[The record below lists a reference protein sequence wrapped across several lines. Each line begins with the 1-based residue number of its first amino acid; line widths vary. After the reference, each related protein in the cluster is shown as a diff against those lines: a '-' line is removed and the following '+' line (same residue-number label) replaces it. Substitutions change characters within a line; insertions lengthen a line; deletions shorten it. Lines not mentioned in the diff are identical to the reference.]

1 MGLPTVTM
9 FDNVNLFVSL
19 AGLFLTVFAA
29 VWSLAW
35 WLSGKFSEIR
45 NLVYTTAEKTANSIL
60 SKLEYHERHDDDR
73 FSQIREDLSEIRV
86 RNASKDSMMLT
97 LATRMDKLNA

>member
-1 MGLPTVTM
+1 M
-9 FDNVNLFVSL
+9 FENMNLLLSL
-19 AGLFLTVFAA
+19 IGLFFTVFAA

-45 NLVYTTAEKTANSIL
+45 SLVYTTAEKTANSIL
-60 SKLEYHERHDDDR
+60 SKLEYHERHDDGR

-86 RNASKDSMMLT
+86 RNATKDTMMASLT
-97 LATRMDKLNA
+97 TRMDKLNA

>member
-1 MGLPTVTM
+1 M
-9 FDNVNLFVSL
+9 FEGANLFVST
-19 AGLFLTVFAA
+19 AGLFIAVFSA

-35 WLSGKFSEIR
+35 WLSGKFSKVEK
-45 NLVYTTAEKTANSIL
+45 LVYTMADKVANSIL

-86 RNASKDSMMLT
+86 RNAAKDSLMAS
-97 LATRMDKLNA
+97 LATRMEKMS

>member
-1 MGLPTVTM
+1 M
-9 FDNVNLFVSL
+9 FEGANLFVSM

-35 WLSGKFSEIR
+35 WLSGQFTAIR
-45 NLVYTTAEKTANSIL
+45 NLVYTTAEKTASSIL

-73 FSQIREDLSEIRV
+73 FSQIREDLAEVRI
-86 RNASKDSMMLT
+86 RNAAKDTLMASLT
-97 LATRMDKLNA
+97 SRVDKMNG

>member
-1 MGLPTVTM
+1 M
-9 FDNVNLFVSL
+9 FENLNVFVGL
-19 AGLFLTVFAA
+19 AGLFFTVFAA

-45 NLVYTTAEKTANSIL
+45 SLVYTTAEKTANSIL

-73 FSQIREDLSEIRV
+73 FSQVREDLSEIRV
-86 RNASKDSMMLT
+86 RNAAKDSLMAS
-97 LATRMDKLNA
+97 LALRMDKIDA